1 MLLCLDL
8 LSLWRP
14 VTESNRPHPID
25 NRTAS
30 QMHNGAS
37 HLTYNSH
44 CNGCA
49 NLGNMQKPQYFRVSH
64 SGIDATKQEDLS
76 ICIET

>member
-49 NLGNMQKPQYFRVSH
+49 NLGNLKKSESFRVSH
-64 SGIDATKQEDLS
+64 SGIAGAKWADLS
-76 ICIET
+76 IFIET